1 MKYFQL
7 IGGFCG
13 FVLAFCSSLSAGNEI
28 AIALRDGA
36 VGCVCGAVLL
46 RGFHSVLSWSV
57 QDFAMER
64 ARRRDGAH
72 KMTEGRK

>member
-13 FVLAFCSSLSAGNEI
+13 FILAFASSLSTGNEI

-36 VGCVCGAVLL
+36 VGCLCGAILL
-46 RGFHSVLSWSV
+46 RGFHSVLAWSV
-57 QDFAMER
+57 RDLAMER
-64 ARRRDGAH
+64 ARAREEARNKA
-72 KMTEGRK
+72 EGT

>member
-13 FVLAFCSSLSAGNEI
+13 FVLAMGSSLSAGNEI

-36 VGCVCGAVLL
+36 VGCVCGAILL
-46 RGFHSVLSWSV
+46 RTFHCVLAWSV
-57 QDFAMER
+57 QDFAAEKQR
-64 ARRRDGAH
+64 P
-72 KMTEGRK
+72 KTMTGGQ